1 MKKAT
6 FAGGCF
12 WCMEHPFRELEG
24 VAEAVSGY
32 TGGTGTN
39 PTYGDYASK
48 GHLEAVQVVYDPSKV
63 RYADLLRLFW
73 RQIDPTDAGGQF
85 ADRGPQYR
93 SAIFYYDDEQK
104 KEAEASKRALGKSEN
119 SPPRSP
125 RRSFRRDGST
135 GPRSITRSTARSAPS
150 ATRPTGSA
158 PGGTGSSKSTG
169 ATTLKPPPRRR
180 RRRHRFPAQPARKD

>member
-93 SAIFYYDDEQK
+93 SAIFYYDDASSG
-104 KEAEASKRALGKSEN
+104 AEAYRELGKEVA
-119 SPPRSP
+119 
-125 RRSFRRDGST
+125 RRW
-135 GPRSITRSTARSAPS
+135 
-150 ATRPTGSA
+150 
-158 PGGTGSSKSTG
+158 
-169 ATTLKPPPRRR
+169 LEKP
-180 RRRHRFPAQPARKD
+180 